1 MWGAII
7 GDIVGSRFE
16 FQEKKEKKFA
26 FFNRACH
33 FTDDTVMTVAVARAL
48 ALNVGHWYEPA
59 FRGEVVRH
67 MVAVGRRYPDV
78 SWGCRFWKWLFGNPV
93 PYHSFGN
100 GAAMRISPVGWVA
113 DSEAEVRALSHTV
126 TAVSHDHE
134 EGLRGAEA
142 TAMAIYLARIGTP
155 MDEIRRRM
163 TEDYYPAI
171 ARMTVRSIRRDYG
184 IDDFGNFI
192 SCQGSVPQALVCFFE
207 SDGFEDAVRNAVSLG
222 GDTDTQGAITGSVA
236 EAYYGLPDGMEEKA
250 EHYLTDDLAA
260 VCHAFR
266 TIRRPRVL
274 RPL

>member
-1 MWGAII
+1 MWGAIV

-16 FQEKKEKKFA
+16 FQEKKEKNFA
-26 FFNRACH
+26 FFTRACH

-48 ALNVGHWYEPA
+48 VLNVGRWYAPDFGQEA
-59 FRGEVVRH
+59 ARH
-67 MVAVGRRYPDV
+67 MVAVGRRYPTV
-78 SWGCRFWKWLFGNPV
+78 SWGCRFYKWVFENPV

-113 DSEAEVRALSHTV
+113 DSEEEVRALSHAV

-142 TAMAIYLARIGTP
+142 TAMAIYLSRIGTP

-163 TEDYYPAI
+163 TADYYPAM
-171 ARMTVRSIRRDYG
+171 AKMTVQSIRRDYG

-207 SDGFEDAVRNAVSLG
+207 SNGFEDAVRNAVSLG

-236 EAYYGLPDGMEEKA
+236 EAYYGLPVGMEEKA

-260 VCHAFR
+260 VCHAFG
-266 TIRRPRVL
+266 TIRRPRKP
-274 RPL
+274 RP